1 VESGTAKRRAT
12 ERIDSPARTAT
23 TNSRRSAGESFLR
36 HFRIQEE
43 FWMRYRMP
51 VVVCQPPQENQ
62 PRGGAGAELQS
73 GYALLPFR
81 SRTAFFSLNDLKVLA
96 LK

>member
-1 VESGTAKRRAT
+1 
-12 ERIDSPARTAT
+12 
-23 TNSRRSAGESFLR
+23 
-36 HFRIQEE
+36 
-43 FWMRYRMP
+43 MRYRMP